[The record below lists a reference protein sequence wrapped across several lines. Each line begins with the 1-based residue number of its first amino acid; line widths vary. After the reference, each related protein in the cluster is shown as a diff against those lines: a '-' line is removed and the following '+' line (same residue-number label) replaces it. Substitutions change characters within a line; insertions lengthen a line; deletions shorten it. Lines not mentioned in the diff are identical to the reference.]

1 MRGEPGY
8 AGELAAY
15 QKTEVRGQKPEG
27 VCSFAGG
34 LKSRSPGE
42 RLGWLANPN
51 NFNRLR
57 WGSQAQPKTYVTDV

>member
-34 LKSRSPGE
+34 LKSRSPGVVSYKKQKK
-42 RLGWLANPN
+42 GDPH
-51 NFNRLR
+51 
-57 WGSQAQPKTYVTDV
+57 SSVIC